1 MKVKK
6 LFGIALLAGSL
17 LLSSCEDLLSNLM
30 GGGKKS
36 KDNESGEKVAYQGKQ
51 GATELSKE
59 EWELAFSLEELAL
72 RRNCHLEVTQEET
85 QMKMDI
91 DNGKFKIDVPYS
103 SQPVYF
109 HFTDVDSSKMI
120 TGTYYYSN
128 GNGGYDS
135 GTDKEP
141 LDLTMAEFGVIY
153 LDYDAFT
160 YDKSSKMYKAD
171 TYKYEVTYQGQTA
184 LSLDC
189 SDCKVTIEDGF
200 PKKLECNIVAGG
212 NGQSDE
218 EPEPMHYEAN
228 FSRYNAITVELPQAG
243 ENGGNGGNGGN
254 SDKSQLPTIDG
265 QQISFEQ
272 LNNYF
277 NEREVVP
284 NYSEASIE
292 VAITDGATINQTV
305 SFTASKVE
313 GNWVINNA
321 DYESIDMESFI
332 ITEEMMA
339 ELEQEAQDP
348 SIEKLNF
355 YSNNKVKGGYI
366 IEMKQTVLDEETGTN
381 SSVEIQLYLNQ
392 YFYVT
397 AEYVMSDGIYE
408 AIEINWL
415 G

>member
-30 GGGKKS
+30 GGGNKS
-36 KDNESGEKVAYQGKQ
+36 KDNESGEKQGYQGKQ
-51 GATELSKE
+51 GQTELSKE

-91 DNGKFKIDVPYS
+91 DNGKFKIDVPYYEMS
-103 SQPVYF
+103 SIYMN
-109 HFTDVDSSKMI
+109 FTGMSGKDIKGVQYYPNSD
-120 TGTYYYSN
+120 GTYSTHE
-128 GNGGYDS
+128 DQ
-135 GTDKEP
+135 EQ
-141 LDLTMAEFGVIY
+141 LDLVMAEFGVIY

-171 TYKYEVTYQGQTA
+171 TYKYEVTYQGKTA

-254 SDKSQLPTIDG
+254 SGKSQLPAIDG
-265 QQISFEQ
+265 QEISFEQ
-272 LNNYF
+272 LNDKF
-277 NEREVVP
+277 VERATP
-284 NYSEASIE
+284 NYNNASIN
-292 VAITDGATINQTV
+292 VTVTDGATINQTV
-305 SFTASKVE
+305 SLTASKVE
-313 GNWVINNA
+313 GNWVINEA
-321 DYESIDMESFI
+321 GYESIDMSEFVL
-332 ITEEMMA
+332 TEQMMA

-348 SIEKLNF
+348 SIDALKF
-355 YSNNKVKGGYI
+355 YNNNKAEGGYI
-366 IEMKQTVLDEETGTN
+366 IEMKQTVLNEETGTN
-381 SSVEIQLYLNQ
+381 SSVEIQMHLNR
-392 YFYVT
+392 YFYIT
-397 AEYVMSDGIYE
+397 AEYVVSDGVYE
-408 AIEINWL
+408 AIEITWAA
-415 G
+415 